1 MDINGNKGNMK
12 DGYAVKVKAIQNV
25 LYIYYWKRR
34 GNRKLA
40 KESNAENNKVEQR
53 RLIVGFLTII
63 PFF

>member
-1 MDINGNKGNMK
+1 MK